1 MVKTEALLLYIITAA
16 DVYLGFVVFACSML
30 PTMYPLGCKQGVFFI
45 VRYWCFGGLVIG
57 RTEDDFL
64 NRKSLA
70 SVHPCCKFV
79 GARSRLYRRQMK
91 CALFDASFRWSY
103 RNSQLVSTPNVAR
116 DILARSVDKVPC
128 TLWASSERPQKER
141 TRIRS
146 YYHSYVTRDDYDLYT
161 VPPLSSNSCVVL
173 EFS

>member
-1 MVKTEALLLYIITAA
+1 MRRQLVHVPMVKTEALLLYIITAA

-91 CALFDASFRWSY
+91 CALFDASFR
-103 RNSQLVSTPNVAR
+103 
-116 DILARSVDKVPC
+116 
-128 TLWASSERPQKER
+128 
-141 TRIRS
+141 
-146 YYHSYVTRDDYDLYT
+146 
-161 VPPLSSNSCVVL
+161 
-173 EFS
+173 